1 MQDKSGKPLGAASIF
16 LSGTSFGTMA
26 NDKGYFGL
34 SGMAQGKYDLVVSC
48 MGYQTHN
55 QSIDTRQITEPII
68 IVLKPKLEELENV
81 IIGPGEEVSW
91 EEWGKFFTDNF
102 IGTTPQS
109 KDCIIENPS
118 VVRFRHFRTQ
128 QLIRATASKPLIITN
143 KALGYTITYQLE
155 FFQYDFQSKILYYYG
170 FVLFTEME
178 TKNERLRQRYEENR
192 MKIYYGSQLHFLRS
206 LYRNK
211 QLDEG
216 FEMRKLVKQPN
227 LEKER
232 IRNIM
237 KQGITL
243 NSNVS
248 LSLKKDNT
256 PTVMGG
262 QNDSSSYYQKV
273 LKQPNE
279 IDILYSPILS
289 GDSIAHQ
296 INSYTVGLTF
306 NNYLH
311 ITYIKEKEHIDYLT
325 SKMEGNRKSG
335 FQTSM
340 LKMNEPKVV
349 EIGSQGE
356 VNDPLILL
364 STGYWAW
371 SEKIATM
378 LPSNYWPR
386 KEAKK

>member
-1 MQDKSGKPLGAASIF
+1 
-16 LSGTSFGTMA
+16 
-26 NDKGYFGL
+26 
-34 SGMAQGKYDLVVSC
+34 
-48 MGYQTHN
+48 
-55 QSIDTRQITEPII
+55 
-68 IVLKPKLEELENV
+68 
-81 IIGPGEEVSW
+81 
-91 EEWGKFFTDNF
+91 
-102 IGTTPQS
+102 
-109 KDCIIENPS
+109 
-118 VVRFRHFRTQ
+118 
-128 QLIRATASKPLIITN
+128 
-143 KALGYTITYQLE
+143 
-155 FFQYDFQSKILYYYG
+155 
-170 FVLFTEME
+170 ME